1 MIYIRLMKSL
11 WSKEQYRV
19 LREVRVMW
27 RVLLVEDQAIV
38 RQGLK
43 VILEQ
48 DENISVVQQAENGE
62 EAIAIVEKHLIDFIM
77 MDVRM
82 PVMNGIEATRKIKQ
96 QWPDIKILILTT
108 FNDDEYAVEALKEG
122 ANGFLLK
129 TSESDKLIEAVY
141 SCMSGGMTIHEE
153 VAAKVMPRL
162 LKRSKSEKTVDVHLS
177 EREIAITKLIGEGLT
192 NKEIAEELYLSIGT
206 VKNYLTQILQKTGLR
221 DRTQLAIYAV
231 KHHIADD

>member
-1 MIYIRLMKSL
+1 
-11 WSKEQYRV
+11 
-19 LREVRVMW
+19 MW

-48 DENISVVQQAENGE
+48 DENINVVQEAENGE
-62 EAIAIVEKHLIDFIM
+62 EAIAILEKHLIDFIM

-82 PVMNGIEATRKIKQ
+82 PVMNGIEATRQIKQ
-96 QWPDIKILILTT
+96 RWPDIKILILTT
-108 FNDDEYAVEALKEG
+108 FNDDEYALEGLKEG

-162 LKRSKSEKTVDVHLS
+162 LKRSKSEQTADVPLT
-177 EREIAITKLIGEGLT
+177 ERELVITKLIGEGWT

-231 KHHIADD
+231 KHHITDD

>member
-1 MIYIRLMKSL
+1 
-11 WSKEQYRV
+11 
-19 LREVRVMW
+19 MW
-27 RVLLVEDQAIV
+27 RLLLVEDQAIV

-48 DENISVVQQAENGE
+48 DTKLRVVEEAENGQQ
-62 EAIAIVEKHLIDFIM
+62 AIEKLENKMVDLVI

-82 PVMNGIEATRKIKQ
+82 PVMNGIEATRIIKQ
-96 QWPDIKILILTT
+96 QWPTIKILMLTT

-129 TSESDKLIEAVY
+129 TADSNKLIEAVY
-141 SCMSGGMTIHEE
+141 SCMSGGMTIHDE

-162 LKRSKSEKTVDVHLS
+162 LKRSKQSEQIVELS
-177 EREIAITKLIGEGLT
+177 TRELAITKLVGEGMT
-192 NKEIAEELYLSIGT
+192 NKEIGEQLFLSIGT
-206 VKNYLTQILQKTGLR
+206 VKNHLTQILQKTGLR

-231 KHHIADD
+231 KHDIADDK